1 VLSTAELS
9 VDVQDEGRHH
19 AEKDPER
26 HGAECHDDGID
37 DASHDGFRA
46 EMIGDAVQPIS
57 PFQKAPTSSNN
68 GRMQATAMFD
78 TAEV

>member
-1 VLSTAELS
+1 
-9 VDVQDEGRHH
+9 
-19 AEKDPER
+19 
-26 HGAECHDDGID
+26 
-37 DASHDGFRA
+37 
-46 EMIGDAVQPIS
+46 MIGDAVQPIS